1 MDSKIVSMDLGLR
14 KKIYIR
20 VSSYHPNDQNEIRRA
35 YKGHFQ
41 PLSHKFP
48 QRNIGGDVSRFN
60 HAQLND
66 PT

>member
-14 KKIYIR
+14 KNIYIR

-41 PLSHKFP
+41 PLSQP
-48 QRNIGGDVSRFN
+48 QIPAKEYWWGCFSI
-60 HAQLND
+60 
-66 PT
+66 